1 MNLSLARVDGGPLMA
16 LRGETAN
23 GEWRTASGE
32 RRTGNEHEHED
43 EDEDEGRMIKGE
55 VKLFS
60 RRSSQDKGRPTA

>member
-1 MNLSLARVDGGPLMA
+1 M
-16 LRGETAN
+16 AN
-23 GEWRTASGE
+23 GERRTANGE
-32 RRTGNEHEHED
+32 RRTGNEHEH